1 MFQSGPPAIKK
12 RKGHAGGK
20 LKSAWSMSKYISA
33 STNKGKQFFYSKLC
47 SANIGVS
54 HGGFNDV

>member
-33 STNKGKQFFYSKLC
+33 STNKGK
-47 SANIGVS
+47 
-54 HGGFNDV
+54 